1 VDGLSLVP
9 VLRDPAKIIRDHAY
23 HCYPRGPLMGRAIRT
38 QRYRFVEWKLPG
50 ALPST
55 AQIELYD
62 YETDPLETQNLAAT
76 KPEVVTQLRAIL
88 ARQPEALAA
97 PPKREK
103 P

>member
-1 VDGLSLVP
+1 
-9 VLRDPAKIIRDHAY
+9 
-23 HCYPRGPLMGRAIRT
+23 MGRAIRT